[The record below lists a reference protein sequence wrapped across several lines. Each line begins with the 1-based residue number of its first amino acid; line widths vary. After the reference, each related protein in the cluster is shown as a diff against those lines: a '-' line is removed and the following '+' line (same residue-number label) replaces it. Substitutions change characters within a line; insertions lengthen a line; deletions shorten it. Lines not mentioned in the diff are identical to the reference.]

1 MSDSRFVNMLP
12 DQPPL
17 KSIPPM
23 PTMTKAAV
31 QSRRHLRAI
40 WIVGFVS
47 FAFLFYY
54 VTRPVVLRAHRNTPL
69 TTATTN
75 AREIHQALMKFD
87 AKHGS
92 FPNGSTIAHVKGSSA
107 TSFSFGTKTS
117 NDYFRQLLAEGLG
130 NERMFYPGY
139 GPKPDN
145 NWKGKRALEK
155 GECGFAYIVGLDST
169 MNSSSILAV
178 TPLIPGTLRFD
189 PKPFQGVAVILRM
202 DGSATWMRIQPNGE
216 VISDGKNI
224 LDPSHPVW
232 GNPFTIAYPE

>member
-1 MSDSRFVNMLP
+1 
-12 DQPPL
+12 
-17 KSIPPM
+17 M
-23 PTMTKAAV
+23 PAMTEAAV
-31 QSRRHLRAI
+31 QSRRRLWAI

-47 FAFLFYY
+47 FVFLLYY
-54 VTRPVVLRAHRNTPL
+54 VTRPIVLRAHRNSPL
-69 TTATTN
+69 NTAINN

-87 AKHGS
+87 TEYGS
-92 FPNGSTIAHVKGSSA
+92 FPDASTIAQINGGTA

-139 GPKPDN
+139 GPKADD
-145 NWKGKRALEK
+145 NWKGKRELEK

-169 MNSSSILAV
+169 VNPSSVLAV
-178 TPLIPGTLRFD
+178 APLIPGTLRFD
-189 PKPFQGVAVILRM
+189 PKPFDGMAVVLRV
-202 DGSATWMRIQPNGE
+202 DGSATMQRIQPSGE
-216 VISDGKNI
+216 VISMGKNI